1 MNENV
6 IYFLKRTVRADNIVE
21 MAPELSQY
29 FKLKVAGHQ
38 LLARVSAGVEEQ

>member
-6 IYFLKRTVRADNIVE
+6 IYFFKRTDRADNIVE

-38 LLARVSAGVEEQ
+38 LLARVSAGVEGQ